1 MFRPLLASG
10 AKRAGTSH
18 VCARNDYG
26 KAGSFSV
33 ERLRMDLPFVNVLCA
48 RTSTQ
53 RSAAPRQRRP
63 CGAVLWAMAGLAGA
77 PDTTATEQRRLRAT
91 HTGAGPH
98 RPFSRARDRL
108 RVPGRGNPV
117 RPRAFAGTLRSA
129 LHLIVFCMFPMH
141 ELCILVAALHLI
153 VFCMFPM
160 HELCILVAALHLIVF
175 CTFPM
180 HELCML
186 VAAKHSVDC
195 DTSVIQRWQRP
206 PQTRSPSVFTQQ
218 PTASLAAH

>member
-1 MFRPLLASG
+1 MFCMHEQAHSEVPPLAS
-10 AKRAGTSH
+10 
-18 VCARNDYG
+18 
-26 KAGSFSV
+26 
-33 ERLRMDLPFVNVLCA
+33 
-48 RTSTQ
+48 
-53 RSAAPRQRRP
+53 
-63 CGAVLWAMAGLAGA
+63 GAVLWAMAGLAGA

-153 VFCMFPM
+153 VFC
-160 HELCILVAALHLIVF
+160 
-175 CTFPM
+175 TFPM